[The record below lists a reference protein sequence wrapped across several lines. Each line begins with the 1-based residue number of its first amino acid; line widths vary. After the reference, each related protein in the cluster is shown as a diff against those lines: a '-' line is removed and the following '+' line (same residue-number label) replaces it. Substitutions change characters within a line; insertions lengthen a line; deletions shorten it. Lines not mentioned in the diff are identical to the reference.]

1 MMFYYGRP
9 QVHKQPVPRGVAAP
23 SQRYWIDIF
32 LKDQWAI
39 QGNDTMEEL
48 KNGIDAPGRV
58 LVVGDGWSPIP
69 VVWSA

>member
-1 MMFYYGRP
+1 MMFYCRRP

-39 QGNDTMEEL
+39 QVG
-48 KNGIDAPGRV
+48 PGVAR
-58 LVVGDGWSPIP
+58 PP
-69 VVWSA
+69 RK